1 VTSPAHTRPLHLRW
15 SSVGLVVAG
24 GFIGTLVRY
33 LASIALP
40 EWGGMPWPIFV
51 INVVGAFVL
60 GWLLEVLA
68 RRGPDVG
75 RRRALRLFGGT
86 GVLGGF
92 TTYST
97 FAVGTDGLFVTGD
110 IGPGIAYAVATVLV
124 GAAASIAG
132 ILLGA
137 RGARAHGVEE
147 PDA

>member
-1 VTSPAHTRPLHLRW
+1 VNTRPLHLRW
-15 SSVGLVVAG
+15 SSVGLVIAG

-33 LASIALP
+33 LVSIALP
-40 EWGGMPWPIFV
+40 EWGGMPWPIFL
-51 INVVGAFVL
+51 INVVGAFIL
-60 GWLLEVLA
+60 GWLLEALA

-110 IGPGIAYAVATVLV
+110 VWPGIAYAVATVLV
-124 GAAASIAG
+124 GAAASLAG

-147 PDA
+147 PDS